1 MRNQFRNILLIG
13 ILVISLLLATTA
25 NAQENTTTE
34 LTFGPE
40 TLDELRNDSN
50 FIVSYGSIPSY
61 GSLEER
67 QQWLN
72 ELDKIYTETDMEISK
87 YMYPDGPVTSHGY
100 TINGVLE
107 VEVNTN
113 IEKPLMDEIYQI
125 FDSKASQMGIKGVP
139 VVFVYGDL
147 AVPVAGEATS
157 IVEKNNSSTSHEKD
171 PIELNNSSNNNKSDR
186 NDSNKSNYAPGLGIL
201 GSLICIYSGWKFRKM

>member
-13 ILVISLLLATTA
+13 ILVISLLLAATA

-50 FIVSYGSIPSY
+50 FIVSYGSIPSFE
-61 GSLEER
+61 SLEER

-113 IEKPLMDEIYQI
+113 IERPLMDEIYQI

-139 VVFVYGDL
+139 VVFVYGDIV
-147 AVPVAGEATS
+147 VPVAGEATS
-157 IVEKNNSSTSHEKD
+157 IVEQNNSSASHENN
-171 PIELNNSSNNNKSDR
+171 PIELNNSSNNIESDR
-186 NDSNKSNYAPGLGIL
+186 NESNKNNYVPGFGLL
-201 GSLICIYSGWKFRKM
+201 GSLVCLFSGWKLRKM

>member
-1 MRNQFRNILLIG
+1 MTNQFRNILLIG
-13 ILVISLLLATTA
+13 IFWISFLLVATAST
-25 NAQENTTTE
+25 QENATTE

-50 FIVSYGSIPSY
+50 FIVSYGSIPSF

-67 QQWLN
+67 KQWLN
-72 ELDKIYTETDMEISK
+72 ELDKIYTETDMEITK
-87 YMYPDGPVTSHGY
+87 YMYPNGPIASHGY

-107 VEVNTN
+107 IEVNTN

-125 FDSKASQMGIKGVP
+125 LDSKAIQMGIKEVP

-147 AVPVAGEATS
+147 AVPVACEDTHIIG
-157 IVEKNNSSTSHEKD
+157 KNNSSTSSEKN
-171 PIELNNSSNNNKSDR
+171 PIELNNSSNNNESGR
-186 NDSNKSNYAPGLGIL
+186 NESNKNNYAPGFGLF
-201 GSLICIYSGWKFRKM
+201 GSLICIYSGWKLRKK

>member
-1 MRNQFRNILLIG
+1 MRNQFRNIFVIG
-13 ILVISLLLATTA
+13 ILVVSLLLTTTA

-34 LTFGPE
+34 LAFGPE
-40 TLDELRNDSN
+40 TLDDLRNDSN
-50 FIVSYGSIPSY
+50 FIVSYGSIPSF

-72 ELDKIYTETDMEISK
+72 ELDKIYTETDMEMSK

-107 VEVNTN
+107 VEVNKQ

-139 VVFVYGDL
+139 VVFVYGDIV
-147 AVPVAGEATS
+147 VPVAGEATS
-157 IVEKNNSSTSHEKD
+157 IVEQNNSSASHENN
-171 PIELNNSSNNNKSDR
+171 PIELNNSSNNNESDR
-186 NDSNKSNYAPGLGIL
+186 NESNKNYYVPGFGLF
-201 GSLICIYSGWKFRKM
+201 GSLVCLFSRWKLRKM

>member
-1 MRNQFRNILLIG
+1 MTNQFRNILLIG
-13 ILVISLLLATTA
+13 IFLISFLLVATAST
-25 NAQENTTTE
+25 QENATTE

-50 FIVSYGSIPSY
+50 FIVSYGSIPSF

-67 QQWLN
+67 KQWLN

-87 YMYPDGPVTSHGY
+87 YMYPNGPITSHGY

-107 VEVNTN
+107 IEVNKQ
-113 IEKPLMDEIYQI
+113 IEKPLMDEMYQI
-125 FDSKASQMGIKGVP
+125 LDSKAIQMGIQEVP

-147 AVPVAGEATS
+147 AVPVAEEATP
-157 IVEKNNSSTSHEKD
+157 IVEQNNSSTSHEKN
-171 PIELNNSSNNNKSDR
+171 PIEPNNSSNNNESNR
-186 NDSNKSNYAPGLGIL
+186 NESNKNNYAPGFGLL
-201 GSLICIYSGWKFRKM
+201 GSLICIYSGWKLRKK

>member
-1 MRNQFRNILLIG
+1 MRNQFRNIFVIG
-13 ILVISLLLATTA
+13 ILVVSLLLTATA

-34 LTFGPE
+34 LAFGPE
-40 TLDELRNDSN
+40 TLDDLRNDSN

-67 QQWLN
+67 KQWVN
-72 ELDKIYTETDMEISK
+72 ELDKIYTETDMEMSK

-107 VEVNTN
+107 VEVNKQ

-139 VVFVYGDL
+139 VVFVYGDIV
-147 AVPVAGEATS
+147 VPVAGEATS
-157 IVEKNNSSTSHEKD
+157 IVEQNNSSASHENN
-171 PIELNNSSNNNKSDR
+171 PIELNNSSNNNESDR
-186 NDSNKSNYAPGLGIL
+186 NESNKNYYVPGFGLF
-201 GSLICIYSGWKFRKM
+201 GSLVCLFSGWKLRKM